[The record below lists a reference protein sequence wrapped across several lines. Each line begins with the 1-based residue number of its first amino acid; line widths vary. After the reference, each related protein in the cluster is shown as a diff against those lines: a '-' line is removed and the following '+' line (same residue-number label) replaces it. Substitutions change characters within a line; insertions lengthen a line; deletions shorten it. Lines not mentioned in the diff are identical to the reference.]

1 MMADVVYLDFR
12 KAFDSVPHSK
22 LLSKLRS
29 YGITGTLWRW
39 FDAYLNNRTQYVRIN
54 NTLSHSVNVTSGILQ
69 GSILGP
75 LLFVLYINDL
85 SNCLSSTLP
94 FIYADDTKCIKAI
107 STIDDSRLMQSDL
120 DSISQWSSDTE
131 LFFNESKF
139 AYICFWSKPPF
150 IDLPEYNINSK
161 TISKVVKIKDLGI
174 ILSSNLNWDYHYK
187 KITGRAYKFLGLLRR
202 TFTTDSILAKKRL
215 YISIVRS
222 QLLYCSQVWHPY
234 YIKDIL
240 LFERIQ
246 RRATKYILNDYK
258 SSYKSRLLHLNLLPL
273 MYIFELNDLNFFIKS
288 YKSASSHFNIND
300 YINFRTSITRSSTS
314 HKMIHQC
321 SSSTLSHHFYFCR
334 LPRLWNSLPPI
345 DLTLPTTKIVVC
357 LKTFLWSHF
366 VNNFDSDNV
375 CTFHYLCPCCH
386 CSSCPRP
393 YFT

>member
-54 NTLSHSVNVTSGILQ
+54 NTLSHSVNVTSGVPQ

-107 STIDDSRLMQSDL
+107 STIDDSRLVQSDL

-139 AYICFWSKPPF
+139 AHICFWSKPSF
-150 IDLPEYNINSK
+150 INLPEYNINSK

-187 KITGRAYKFLGLLRR
+187 KITGRVYKFLGLLRR
-202 TFTTDSILAKKRL
+202 TFTTDFILAKKRL

-222 QLLYCSQVWHPY
+222 QLLYCSQVWRPY

-258 SSYKSRLLHLNLLPL
+258 SSYKSHLLHLNLLPL
-273 MYIFELNDLNFFIKS
+273 MYIFELNDLSFFIKS
-288 YKSASSHFNIND
+288 YISASSHFNIND

-321 SSSTLSHHFYFCR
+321 SSSTLSHHFYFVDCHDFGIFYPLLI
-334 LPRLWNSLPPI
+334 LPFPP
-345 DLTLPTTKIVVC
+345 
-357 LKTFLWSHF
+357 LKL
-366 VNNFDSDNV
+366 
-375 CTFHYLCPCCH
+375 L
-386 CSSCPRP
+386 
-393 YFT
+393 YF